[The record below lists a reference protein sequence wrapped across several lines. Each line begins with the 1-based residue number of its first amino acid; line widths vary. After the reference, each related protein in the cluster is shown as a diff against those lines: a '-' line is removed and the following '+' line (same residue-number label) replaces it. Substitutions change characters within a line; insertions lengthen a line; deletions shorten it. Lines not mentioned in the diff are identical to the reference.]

1 MAKAVTVLGEVS
13 PDSLGVVLPHEHLL
27 WDQKCWGHPAP
38 QELGDREEY
47 SKPVSLANRGKVVYH
62 AFDYYDNLCQT
73 DVEVAIAEAKLFRYA
88 GGGTIC
94 DVSSAGL
101 GRDPKALHRI
111 AVDTGLHIIMGS
123 ALYVASSWTEEEKK
137 RSPQDI
143 KKVLVGEFLDGVGPM
158 KLKPGVLG
166 EVGISDIRN
175 PHEVKSLQG
184 SAMAQKQ
191 IGCPILIHTPI
202 WGKEGNAI
210 LDVLQQAGADIS
222 KVALSHL
229 DPTMADYDYADSL
242 AKRGAYIVYDQFG
255 MYLMSTEGIFIP
267 SDNERIATLTEQ
279 IRRGNLEHILI
290 SQDVCFKILLTRWGG
305 HGYAHILENIVPR
318 LRQEAALS
326 EQQIH
331 TILVENPK
339 RFLSW

>member
-1 MAKAVTVLGEVS
+1 MAKAVTVLGEVN

-27 WDQKCWGHPAP
+27 WDQICWGHLAP
-38 QELGDREEY
+38 QELGDREEFR
-47 SKPVSLANRGKVVYH
+47 KPVSLENRGKIVYH
-62 AFDYYDNLCQT
+62 CFDYYDNLCQT
-73 DVEVAIAEAKLFRYA
+73 DVEVAVAEARLFRYA

-101 GRDPKALHRI
+101 GRDPKALYRI

-143 KKVLVGEFLDGVGPM
+143 KKVLLGEFLDGVGPM

-175 PHEVKSLQG
+175 PYEVKSLQG

-202 WGKEGNAI
+202 WEKEGNAI
-210 LDVLQQAGADIS
+210 LDVLQEAGADPRR
-222 KVALSHL
+222 VALSHL

-255 MYLMSTEGIFIP
+255 MYLMSTEGIMIP
-267 SDNERIATLTEQ
+267 SDNERIATLREQ
-279 IRRGNLEHILI
+279 IKRGNLKNILI

-318 LRQEAALS
+318 LRREGLS
-326 EQQIH
+326 EEQLH

-339 RFLSW
+339 RFLAW

>member
-1 MAKAVTVLGEVS
+1 MAKAVTVLGEVN

-38 QELGDREEY
+38 QELGDREEF
-47 SKPVSLANRGKVVYH
+47 SKPVSLENRGKVVYH
-62 AFDYYDNLCQT
+62 CFDYFDNLCQT
-73 DVEVAIAEAKLFRYA
+73 DVEVAVAEARLFRYA

-101 GRDPKALHRI
+101 GRDPKALYRI

-123 ALYVASSWTEEEKK
+123 ALYVAGSWTEEEKK

-143 KKVLVGEFLDGVGPM
+143 KKVLLGEFLDGVGPM
-158 KLKPGVLG
+158 KVKPGVLG

-202 WGKEGNAI
+202 WEKEGNAI
-210 LDVLQQAGADIS
+210 LDVLQEAGADPRR
-222 KVALSHL
+222 VALSHL

-242 AKRGAYIVYDQFG
+242 AKRGSYIVYDQFG
-255 MYLMSTEGIFIP
+255 MYLMSTEGIMIP
-267 SDNERIATLTEQ
+267 SDNERITTLKEQ
-279 IRRGNLEHILI
+279 IRRGNLKNILI

-318 LRQEAALS
+318 LRREGIS
-326 EQQIH
+326 EEQIH
-331 TILVENPK
+331 TILVENPR

>member
-13 PDSLGVVLPHEHLL
+13 PEQLGVVLPHEHLL
-27 WDQKCWGHPAP
+27 WDQICWGHPAP
-38 QELGDREEY
+38 QELGDRQAY
-47 SKPVSLANRGKVVYH
+47 SKPVSIENRGRVIYH
-62 AFDYYDNLCQT
+62 AFDYHDNLIQM
-73 DVEVAIAEAKLFRYA
+73 DVDVAIAEARLFRLA

-101 GRDPKALHRI
+101 GRDPRALYRI
-111 AVDTGLHIIMGS
+111 AVETGLHIIMGA
-123 ALYVASSWTEEEKK
+123 ALYVASSWSEEEKK
-137 RSPQDI
+137 RTPQEI
-143 KKVLVGEFLDGVGPM
+143 KKVLLGEFLNGLGPM
-158 KLKPGVLG
+158 RVKPGILG

-175 PHEVKSLQG
+175 PLEVKSLQG
-184 SAMAQKQ
+184 SALAQKE

-202 WGKEGNAI
+202 WEKEGNAI
-210 LDVLQQAGADIS
+210 LDVLEQGGADPR

-255 MYLMSTEGIFIP
+255 MHLMSTEGIFIP
-267 SDNERIATLTEQ
+267 SDNERIVTLKEQ
-279 IRRGNLEHILI
+279 IRRGNLKNILI
-290 SQDVCFKILLTRWGG
+290 SQDVCFKICLTKWGG

-318 LRQEAALS
+318 LRREGITD
-326 EQQIH
+326 EQIT
-331 TILVENPK
+331 TILVENPR

>member
-1 MAKAVTVLGEVS
+1 MAKAVTVLGEVN

-38 QELGDREEY
+38 QELGDREEF
-47 SKPVSLANRGKVVYH
+47 SKPVSLENRGKVVYH
-62 AFDYYDNLCQT
+62 CFDYFDNLCQT
-73 DVEVAIAEAKLFRYA
+73 DVEVAVAEAKLFRYA

-101 GRDPKALHRI
+101 GRDPKALYRI
-111 AVDTGLHIIMGS
+111 AVDTGLHIVMGS
-123 ALYVASSWTEEEKK
+123 ALYVAGSWTEEEKK

-143 KKVLVGEFLDGVGPM
+143 KKVLLGEFLDGVGPM
-158 KLKPGVLG
+158 KVKPGVLG

-202 WGKEGNAI
+202 WEKEGNAI
-210 LDVLQQAGADIS
+210 LDVLQEAGADPRR
-222 KVALSHL
+222 VALSHL

-242 AKRGAYIVYDQFG
+242 AKRGSYIVYDQFG
-255 MYLMSTEGIFIP
+255 MYLMSTEGIMIP
-267 SDNERIATLTEQ
+267 SDNERITTLKEQ
-279 IRRGNLEHILI
+279 IRRGNLKNILI

-318 LRQEAALS
+318 LRREGIS
-326 EQQIH
+326 EEQIH
-331 TILVENPK
+331 TILVENPR